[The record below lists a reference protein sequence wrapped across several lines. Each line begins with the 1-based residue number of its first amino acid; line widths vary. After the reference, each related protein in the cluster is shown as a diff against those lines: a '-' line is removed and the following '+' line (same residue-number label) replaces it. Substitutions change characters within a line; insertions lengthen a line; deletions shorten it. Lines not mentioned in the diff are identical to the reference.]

1 MEKKQQYAKA
11 YRQEA
16 EEHLQAI
23 EEAILDIEDNPD
35 DKDGLNRLFRA
46 IHTIKGSG
54 SMFGFDDIA
63 AFAHHVETV
72 LDHVREGRIPVT
84 RQLIDLILLAR
95 DRIKVMLD
103 ASDDDSGPNIDTCTK
118 GDAKIIAALQKLL
131 PEPVDEISDTD
142 ADATPQLPSHDE
154 AHNEETVY
162 HIRFK
167 PHADIMANGMD
178 PTLLLNE
185 LRDLGECRVVAHTDA
200 IPALDELEVEKCC
213 FSWDISLKTHADLN
227 VVKDVFIF
235 VEDNSLISIQEIPDT
250 SFQSDEV
257 RLSPQLG
264 EISTGVNKNDAISQE
279 PGEAF
284 DNRQKIGE
292 LLVASGTLSQE
303 ELDSALNEQNFLH
316 KRKLTTITDSIRVS
330 SVKLDKLVNLVGEL
344 VITQARLTQIA
355 GASDADTSDAG
366 ASDAGASDAG
376 TLDMA
381 KLADPVETL
390 ELLTNEL
397 RDCALDMR
405 MMPIGTI
412 FGKFRRMIRD
422 LAAELGKEVELI
434 TEGAETELDKTIIE
448 RLSDPLVHLIRNSI
462 DHGIHTPEEREKS
475 GKPRKGTIRLS
486 AAHLGTKV
494 VITISDDGE
503 GLDAGLI
510 RDQAIAKGLIT
521 SDADLSQDETFALIF
536 APGFSTAPR
545 VTRVSGRGV
554 GMDVVKREINTLGGE
569 IRTISE
575 KGEGTTIRL
584 TMPLTLAII
593 EGLLVAVGDRRFV
606 FPLEQVE
613 SCAELNPENLT
624 STHGR
629 DMIRIEDELLPFIRL
644 RDIFGITGDS
654 QAIEQIAVVQSEHY
668 RASII
673 VDEVLSNVQTV
684 IKPLDRIYQH
694 AEGISGATIM
704 GNGAVS
710 LIIDVPGLI
719 RCARREE
726 GKSTEQRTSN
736 IQHRILNTD

>member
-1 MEKKQQYAKA
+1 MDRKQQYAKA

-46 IHTIKGSG
+46 VHTIKGSG

-84 RQLIDLILLAR
+84 RQLIDLILMAR

-103 ASDDDSGPNIDTCTK
+103 ASEDDSGPNIDTSTEA
-118 GDAKIIAALQKLL
+118 DAKIIAALQKLL
-131 PEPVDEISDTD
+131 PEPVDEISNTD
-142 ADATPQLPSHDE
+142 ADATPQLPDHDE
-154 AHNEETVY
+154 AQNDETVF
-162 HIRFK
+162 HIRFN
-167 PHADIMANGMD
+167 PHADIMAYGMD

-185 LRDLGECRVVAHTDA
+185 LRDLGECHVVAHTDA
-200 IPALDELEVEKCC
+200 IPALDELEAEKCC
-213 FSWDISLKTHADLN
+213 FSWDIHLKTHADIN
-227 VVKDVFIF
+227 AVKDVFIF
-235 VEDNSLISIQEIPDT
+235 VEDKSLISIQETPDT
-250 SFQSDEV
+250 FFQSDEV
-257 RLSPQLG
+257 RLSPL
-264 EISTGVNKNDAISQE
+264 SSDVDKSDAILQK
-279 PGEAF
+279 PDEAL
-284 DNRQKIGE
+284 DNRHKIGE

-303 ELDSALNEQNFLH
+303 ELDSALNEQKFLH
-316 KRKLTTITDSIRVS
+316 KRKPTTIADSIRVS
-330 SVKLDKLVNLVGEL
+330 SAKLDKLVNLVGEL

-355 GASDADTSDAG
+355 GASDA
-366 ASDAGASDAG
+366 G
-376 TLDMA
+376 TPD
-381 KLADPVETL
+381 KTDLADPVEML

-422 LAAELGKEVELI
+422 LATELGKEVELI

-448 RLSDPLVHLIRNSI
+448 RLSDPLLHLIRNSI
-462 DHGIHTPEEREKS
+462 DHGIDAPEEREKS

-494 VITISDDGE
+494 VITISDDGV

-510 RDQAIAKGLIT
+510 RDKAIAKGLIA
-521 SDADLSQDETFALIF
+521 SDADLSQDEIYALIF

-569 IRTISE
+569 IRLISE

-584 TMPLTLAII
+584 AMPLTLAIV
-593 EGLLVAVGDRRFV
+593 EGLLVGVGDRQFV

-613 SCAELNPENLT
+613 SCAELNPENLA

-629 DMIRIEDELLPFIRL
+629 DMIRVADELLPFIRL
-644 RDIFGITGDS
+644 RDIFGITGDPR
-654 QAIEQIAVVQSEHY
+654 AIEQIAVVQAEHY
-668 RASII
+668 RASVI
-673 VDEVLSNVQTV
+673 VDEVLCNVQTV

-704 GNGAVS
+704 GDGAVS

-719 RCARREE
+719 RCARKEE
-726 GKSTEQRTSN
+726 GKSTEQRTAN
-736 IQHRILNTD
+736 I

>member
-1 MEKKQQYAKA
+1 MDRKQQYAKA

-46 IHTIKGSG
+46 VHTIKGSG

-84 RQLIDLILLAR
+84 RQLIDLILMAR

-103 ASDDDSGPNIDTCTK
+103 ASEDDSGPNIDTSTEA
-118 GDAKIIAALQKLL
+118 DAKIIAALQKLL
-131 PEPVDEISDTD
+131 PEPVDEISNTD
-142 ADATPQLPSHDE
+142 ADATPQLPDHDE
-154 AHNEETVY
+154 AQNDETVF
-162 HIRFK
+162 HIRFN
-167 PHADIMANGMD
+167 PHADIMAYGMD

-185 LRDLGECRVVAHTDA
+185 LRDLGECHVVAHTDA
-200 IPALDELEVEKCC
+200 IPALDELEAEKCC
-213 FSWDISLKTHADLN
+213 FSWDIHLKTHADIN
-227 VVKDVFIF
+227 AVKDVFIF
-235 VEDNSLISIQEIPDT
+235 VEDKSLISIQETPDT
-250 SFQSDEV
+250 FFQSDEV
-257 RLSPQLG
+257 RLSPL
-264 EISTGVNKNDAISQE
+264 SSDVDKSDAILQKPDE
-279 PGEAF
+279 TL
-284 DNRQKIGE
+284 DNRHKIGE

-303 ELDSALNEQNFLH
+303 ELDSALNEQKFLH
-316 KRKLTTITDSIRVS
+316 KRKPTTIADSIRVS
-330 SVKLDKLVNLVGEL
+330 SAKLDKLVNLVGEL

-355 GASDADTSDAG
+355 GASDA
-366 ASDAGASDAG
+366 G
-376 TLDMA
+376 TPD
-381 KLADPVETL
+381 KTDLADPVEML

-422 LAAELGKEVELI
+422 LATELGKEVELI

-448 RLSDPLVHLIRNSI
+448 RLSDPLLHLIRNSI
-462 DHGIHTPEEREKS
+462 DHGIDAPEEREKS

-494 VITISDDGE
+494 VITISDDGV

-510 RDQAIAKGLIT
+510 RDKAIAKGLIA
-521 SDADLSQDETFALIF
+521 SDADLSQDEIYALIF

-569 IRTISE
+569 IRLISE

-584 TMPLTLAII
+584 AMPLTLAIV
-593 EGLLVAVGDRRFV
+593 EGLLVGVGDRQFV

-613 SCAELNPENLT
+613 SCAELNPENLA

-629 DMIRIEDELLPFIRL
+629 DMIRVADELLPFIRL

-654 QAIEQIAVVQSEHY
+654 RAIEQIAVVQAEHY
-668 RASII
+668 RASVI
-673 VDEVLSNVQTV
+673 VDEVLCNVQTV

-704 GNGAVS
+704 GDGAVS

-719 RCARREE
+719 RCARKEE
-726 GKSTEQRTSN
+726 GKSTEQRTAN
-736 IQHRILNTD
+736 I

>member
-84 RQLIDLILLAR
+84 RQLIDLILMAR
-95 DRIKVMLD
+95 DRIKMMLD
-103 ASDDDSGPNIDTCTK
+103 ASDNDSGPNIDTCTEA
-118 GDAKIIAALQKLL
+118 DAKIIAALQKLL

-142 ADATPQLPSHDE
+142 ADATPQLTGHDE
-154 AHNEETVY
+154 AQNEKTVY
-162 HIRFK
+162 RIRFK

-185 LRDLGECRVVAHTDA
+185 LRDLGECRVVAHTGA

-213 FSWDISLKTHADLN
+213 FSWDISLKTNADIN
-227 VVKDVFIF
+227 AVKDVFIF
-235 VEDNSLISIQEIPDT
+235 VEDKSLINIQEIPDT
-250 SFQSDEV
+250 SLQSDDV

-264 EISTGVNKNDAISQE
+264 EISTGVDKSEDILKE
-279 PGEAF
+279 PDEAL

-316 KRKLTTITDSIRVS
+316 KRKLTTVADSIRVS
-330 SVKLDKLVNLVGEL
+330 SAKLDKLVNLVGEL
-344 VITQARLTQIA
+344 VITQARLTQIV
-355 GASDADTSDAG
+355 GTSDAA
-366 ASDAGASDAG
+366 ASDKAE
-376 TLDMA
+376 LE
-381 KLADPVETL
+381 DPVETL
-390 ELLTNEL
+390 ELLTSEL

-405 MMPIGTI
+405 MMPIGSI
-412 FGKFRRMIRD
+412 FGKCRRLTRD
-422 LAAELGKEVELI
+422 LAGELGKEVELI

-462 DHGIHTPEEREKS
+462 DHGIHTPEEREKN

-486 AAHLGTKV
+486 AVHLGTKV

-510 RDQAIAKGLIT
+510 RDQAVAKGLIT

-536 APGFSTAPR
+536 SPGFSTAPR

-569 IRTISE
+569 IRIISE
-575 KGEGTTIRL
+575 KGEGTTIQL
-584 TMPLTLAII
+584 AMPLTLAII
-593 EGLLVAVGDRRFV
+593 EGLLVGVGGRRFV

-613 SCAELNPENLT
+613 SCAELIPANLA

-644 RDIFGITGDS
+644 RDIFGITGES
-654 QAIEQIAVVQSEHY
+654 QTIEQIAIVQAEHY
-668 RASII
+668 RASVI
-673 VDEVLSNVQTV
+673 VDEVLCNVQTV

-726 GKSTEQRTSN
+726 GKSAEERTSK